1 MLDIQ
6 KKQVEILLAV
16 LDKAGAQY
24 KIILDD
30 GTEYG
35 ELAVQVKKEM
45 KRRSSLLPRGTLTSH
60 FIPYIENLQAGDVVA
75 IPSNGLDMEAIRSSL
90 ASWAFQHWGEKAA
103 TTMLNRKTNQLEV
116 LRLK

>member
-6 KKQVEILLAV
+6 KKQIEIFLTV
-16 LDKAGAQY
+16 LNKAGAQY

-35 ELAVQVKKEM
+35 ELEVQTKKEM
-45 KRRSSLLPRGTLTSH
+45 KRRSPLLPRGTLSNH
-60 FIPYIENLQAGDVVA
+60 YVPYVANLQAGEVVS
-75 IPSNGLDMEAIRSSL
+75 IPLTGFEVEPLRSSL
-90 ASWAFQHWGEKAA
+90 ASWTHAHWGIGAA
-103 TTMLNRKTNQLEV
+103 TTMLNRKTNHLEV

>member
-6 KKQVEILLAV
+6 KKALFSLVAMLQ
-16 LDKAGAQY
+16 KSNAQF

-35 ELAVQVKKEM
+35 DLQVQPAKSC
-45 KRRSSLLPRGTLTSH
+45 KRRPSILPRGTLKNFYT
-60 FIPYIENLQAGDVVA
+60 PYVSELDVGDVVA
-75 IPSNGLDMEAIRSSL
+75 IPLANMDGESVRSSL
-90 ASWAFQHWGEKAA
+90 SSWIHTNWGASGGS
-103 TTMLNRKTNQLEV
+103 TMLNKTNNSLEV

>member
-6 KKQVEILLAV
+6 KKQLDNLLNM
-16 LDKAGAQY
+16 LNKAGAQY

-35 ELAVQVKKEM
+35 ALEVQVKKEM
-45 KRRSSLLPRGTLTSH
+45 KRRSPLLPKGTLSNH
-60 FIPYIENLQAGDVVA
+60 YVPYVENLQAGEVVA
-75 IPSNGLDMEAIRSSL
+75 IPSNGYDIEAIRSSL
-90 ASWAFQHWGEKAA
+90 ASWAHAHWGAQA
-103 TTMLNRKTNQLEV
+103 STTMLNRKTNHLEV

>member
-6 KKQVEILLAV
+6 KKQLDILLNM

-35 ELAVQVKKEM
+35 ALEVQTKKEM
-45 KRRSSLLPRGTLTSH
+45 KRRSPLLPRGTLSNH
-60 FIPYIENLQAGDVVA
+60 YVPYVENLQAGEVVS
-75 IPSNGLDMEAIRSSL
+75 IPLTGFDPEAIRSSL
-90 ASWAFQHWGEKAA
+90 ASWAHAHWGSKGA
-103 TTMLNRKTNQLEV
+103 TSMVNKQTNHLEV

>member
-6 KKQVEILLAV
+6 KRALFSLVAMLQKS
-16 LDKAGAQY
+16 DAQF

-35 ELAVQVKKEM
+35 DLQVQPIKICTRKP
-45 KRRSSLLPRGTLTSH
+45 SLLPRGTLTT
-60 FIPYIENLQAGDVVA
+60 FFTPYVTALEVGDVVA
-75 IPSNGLDMEAIRSSL
+75 IPLTNMDGESVRSSL
-90 ASWAFQHWGEKAA
+90 SSWIHAHWGASGG
-103 TTMLNRKTNQLEV
+103 TTMLNKTTNSLEV